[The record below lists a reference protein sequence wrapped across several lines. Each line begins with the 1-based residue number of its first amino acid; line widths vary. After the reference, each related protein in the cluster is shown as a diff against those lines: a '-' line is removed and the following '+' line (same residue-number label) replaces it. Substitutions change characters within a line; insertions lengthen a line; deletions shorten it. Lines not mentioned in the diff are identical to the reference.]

1 MELLRE
7 GSRGPE
13 VQKLQRL
20 LGITPDGVFGPGTK
34 KAVIKYQLSI
44 NATADGIVGNNTWSV
59 LLTRGVEKNAIDEDT
74 DVMGQFYTTPY
85 NQVIHKHY
93 LPKNEYVKG
102 PIKNHYIF
110 IHHTAGWEDPYK
122 CIDSW
127 AKDDRGAIAT
137 EFVLGGQ
144 KVTTGDDTHDGVMVQ
159 AFPDGNQGW
168 HLGKTGSGVMNRQS
182 VGIELCNF
190 GYLTSELKTYAGQK
204 AHESQVCKLKEPFKG
219 YTNWHNY
226 SDKQIDELEKW
237 LKFVADRDNIDL
249 RIGLVQWIKKYGPTK
264 AFEFQEDA
272 YYGKVKGLL
281 SHTNVRRDKFDCYPH
296 PKLVEMLLKL

>member
-13 VQKLQRL
+13 VQKLQKL
-20 LGITPDGVFGPGTK
+20 LGITPDGIFGPGTK

-74 DVMGQFYTTPY
+74 DIMGQFYTTPY